1 MARKQAEISK
11 TEMSKLHPVLD
22 TKDAVVRGAL
32 TDGHRQLQS
41 YLRRRLGSAEEALD
55 VMQSF
60 MLRAIDRAEDLR
72 DVTTVRGWL
81 SRILATSI
89 ADHQRGAARRRQRET
104 VMSPEFFA
112 TVAGTSDP
120 ELDAVVCACLHP
132 LLASLKP
139 DYADLIARVDLRDE
153 SRDQVAA
160 SLGISVANLAVRLHR
175 ARQSLKQRLVEMCL
189 TCPEH
194 GFLDCGC
201 DSARRAELR
210 RQAAAKSS
218 EM

>member
-1 MARKQAEISK
+1 
-11 TEMSKLHPVLD
+11 
-22 TKDAVVRGAL
+22 
-32 TDGHRQLQS
+32 
-41 YLRRRLGSAEEALD
+41 
-55 VMQSF
+55 
-60 MLRAIDRAEDLR
+60 
-72 DVTTVRGWL
+72 
-81 SRILATSI
+81 
-89 ADHQRGAARRRQRET
+89 
-104 VMSPEFFA
+104 MSPEFFA
-112 TVAGTSDP
+112 TVAGTPDP

-153 SRDQVAA
+153 PRDQVAA

-175 ARQSLKQRLVEMCL
+175 ARQSLRQRLVEMCL

-201 DSARRAELR
+201 DSARRGELR